1 MIEAGGVNVGELRVD
16 GGATSNDFLMQFQ
29 ADVLG
34 ARIVRPKSIGST
46 ALGAAY
52 LAGVGA
58 GLWESRAELGLDV
71 DRVFEPR
78 MGRKEADRLF
88 AGWKAAVR
96 RVLTR

>member
-1 MIEAGGVNVGELRVD
+1 
-16 GGATSNDFLMQFQ
+16 MQFQ

-52 LAGVGA
+52 LAGIGA
-58 GLWESRAELGLDV
+58 GLWKVATSWAWTSTGSSS
-71 DRVFEPR
+71 PT
-78 MGRKEADRLF
+78 MSRKEADALF
-88 AGWKAAVR
+88 AGWKQAVA

>member
-1 MIEAGGVNVGELRVD
+1 LRVD

-29 ADVLG
+29 ADLLG

-58 GLWESRAELGLDV
+58 GVWKTRDELGLDV
-71 DRVFEPR
+71 DRVFEPK
-78 MGRKEADRLF
+78 MARKEADALF
-88 AGWKAAVR
+88 AGWKAAVS